1 MAIDIIQG
9 QISRF
14 WPAEAPEVMSIKGAW
29 GLGNLC
35 LEYLPE
41 CCKNQNKIAWKVF
54 LCLSVRDKLS
64 RRSEVFHFE
73 NMIDKRLI
81 GRKPTVESFKSN
93 TADLLKSLGKK
104 TLPLLPSSA
113 TAEHYRSMI
122 DSLAFLSLEKT
133 VICIDDFE
141 RKGRSIEAQDILGLI
156 PNSRSRKSARLF

>member
-14 WPAEAPEVMSIKGAW
+14 LASEAPEVMSIKGAW

-41 CCKNQNKIAWKVF
+41 CCKNQNKIALEKYSYVSLF
-54 LCLSVRDKLS
+54 GINSLDDLKFSI
-64 RRSEVFHFE
+64 FE

-141 RKGRSIEAQDILGLI
+141 RKGRSIEAQDILG
-156 PNSRSRKSARLF
+156 